1 MRFSVVTACSL
12 LWFSSYL
19 RLPWKAGCGQNMAV
33 FSSGTDTEV
42 SWGLGL
48 VCCVLCS
55 TTWSIQGHHKGPVGG
70 KGPRVDG
77 LDGLSRQARVASA
90 SKTAVPAWLPT
101 SKPPAF
107 LNTHPEFYFP
117 GLQTAPSP
125 RALKVKLSSQAER
138 NMHLD
143 PFLFCFPSGKS

>member
-55 TTWSIQGHHKGPVGG
+55 TTWSIQGHHRGPVGG
-70 KGPRVDG
+70 KGPRVMLHNHRMPSNVRMKMLLFS
-77 LDGLSRQARVASA
+77 LDENVSSLN
-90 SKTAVPAWLPT
+90 AWLHWLNASLPSWANFICAYLSVGWLSGRDSE
-101 SKPPAF
+101 SK
-107 LNTHPEFYFP
+107 
-117 GLQTAPSP
+117 
-125 RALKVKLSSQAER
+125 
-138 NMHLD
+138 LD
-143 PFLFCFPSGKS
+143 CQEWWG